1 MGAKEYFNGIKDV
14 TKQIQEAT
22 EKAIKKME
30 DSLVDFVT
38 TGKMNFS
45 DFARSVINDLT
56 RIFIRSQMIGIFE
69 ILGWFGF
76 SKTTKTNNALG
87 NIYAQNGIVPFAKG
101 GIVNSPRIFPFKNGI
116 GLMGEAGPEAIMPLR
131 RGAGGRLGV
140 EASGGGTSVVVN
152 VDASGSTVE
161 GDAQEARNLGK
172 AISSAVQQELV
183 RQRRP
188 GGLLS
193 A

>member
-1 MGAKEYFNGIKDV
+1 M
-14 TKQIQEAT
+14 
-22 EKAIKKME
+22 
-30 DSLVDFVT
+30 T
-38 TGKMNFS
+38 TSRLSRQVVYGK
-45 DFARSVINDLT
+45 
-56 RIFIRSQMIGIFE
+56 
-69 ILGWFGF
+69 
-76 SKTTKTNNALG
+76 
-87 NIYAQNGIVPFAKG
+87 NGIVPFAKG
-101 GIVNSPRIFPFKNGI
+101 GVVNSPHIFPFKNGI

-152 VDASGSTVE
+152 VDASGSNVE
-161 GDAQEARNLGK
+161 GDAQEARNLGR

-188 GGLLS
+188 GGILS